1 MRTAAVLHV
10 RKLQRQRKFSVRSC
24 VQIQHAHNRIK
35 VQRAV
40 EVRKQLVRCRRRSA
54 CMRVHRR
61 LIAQLGLQ
69 PRRVNHQQRQPAL
82 AGIERIRHRQY
93 LLQLRTVN
101 EAFRCQA
108 RGTIRAALA
117 CRQQRTVR
125 CDVVNHAH
133 CKAAAR
139 RARHKNILPVGSP
152 ALPKLFCRRSRLCL
166 KSRLFIYGYIVVS
179 RGWSSVGM
187 SLSLSDFQSFPK
199 AELHRHID
207 GSVPLAV
214 VQRLALQHGVSAVT
228 LRNGQTISIA
238 DTAAFDNFY
247 RITATEPIADLLARF
262 DFVLSLMQTP
272 DGIAEVFHAC
282 TLDCASKNIWY
293 VEWTMAPAYHTRAG
307 LAYNAVIDSA
317 LRGMRSGWQACG
329 VQSKL
334 ILAIQREATA
344 RQKPEDARDP
354 AGLELAGA
362 ALQHSSSRIAG
373 LGLACDEFAFAPEL
387 YAAAFAKT
395 LGSKLGRMPHAGE
408 MGAQRAQNV
417 RSAVSVLGATR
428 IGHGIPVGADPALIA
443 LLKQHGVALEANPL
457 SNLLAGF
464 ISALEDLRL
473 DELLRAGVCVSINSD
488 DPALF
493 RKELADNFKAVFD
506 VYNWGEAELMQFTKH
521 ALASAH
527 MTAQE
532 RAACLQLFSNKSGL
546 ALA

>member
-1 MRTAAVLHV
+1 
-10 RKLQRQRKFSVRSC
+10 
-24 VQIQHAHNRIK
+24 
-35 VQRAV
+35 
-40 EVRKQLVRCRRRSA
+40 
-54 CMRVHRR
+54 
-61 LIAQLGLQ
+61 
-69 PRRVNHQQRQPAL
+69 
-82 AGIERIRHRQY
+82 
-93 LLQLRTVN
+93 
-101 EAFRCQA
+101 
-108 RGTIRAALA
+108 
-117 CRQQRTVR
+117 
-125 CDVVNHAH
+125 
-133 CKAAAR
+133 
-139 RARHKNILPVGSP
+139 
-152 ALPKLFCRRSRLCL
+152 
-166 KSRLFIYGYIVVS
+166 
-179 RGWSSVGM
+179 M

-307 LAYNAVIDSA
+307 LAYTAVIDSA

-493 RKELADNFKAVFD
+493 RKELADNFQAVFD
-506 VYNWGEAELMQFTKH
+506 VYNWGEAELVQFTKH

>member
-1 MRTAAVLHV
+1 
-10 RKLQRQRKFSVRSC
+10 
-24 VQIQHAHNRIK
+24 
-35 VQRAV
+35 
-40 EVRKQLVRCRRRSA
+40 
-54 CMRVHRR
+54 
-61 LIAQLGLQ
+61 
-69 PRRVNHQQRQPAL
+69 
-82 AGIERIRHRQY
+82 
-93 LLQLRTVN
+93 
-101 EAFRCQA
+101 
-108 RGTIRAALA
+108 
-117 CRQQRTVR
+117 
-125 CDVVNHAH
+125 
-133 CKAAAR
+133 
-139 RARHKNILPVGSP
+139 
-152 ALPKLFCRRSRLCL
+152 
-166 KSRLFIYGYIVVS
+166 
-179 RGWSSVGM
+179 M

-307 LAYNAVIDSA
+307 LAYTAVIDSA

-428 IGHGIPVGADPALIA
+428 IGHGIPVGADRALIA

-457 SNLLAGF
+457 SNLLAGV

-506 VYNWGEAELMQFTKH
+506 VYNWGEAELVQFTKH